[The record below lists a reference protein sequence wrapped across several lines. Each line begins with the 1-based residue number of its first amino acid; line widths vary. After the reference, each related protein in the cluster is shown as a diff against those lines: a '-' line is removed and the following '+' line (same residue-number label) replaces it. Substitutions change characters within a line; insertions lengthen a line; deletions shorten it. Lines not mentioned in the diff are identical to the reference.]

1 MKAKRDSSSSSI
13 GFRRGMS
20 SGWRCGVHES
30 VANIEPACK
39 LKEGNCQ
46 PSGSTDECLFCTCKN
61 PMVEVSKMGLTVIY
75 YYFGAMYSSFK
86 R

>member
-30 VANIEPACK
+30 VANIEPV
-39 LKEGNCQ
+39 
-46 PSGSTDECLFCTCKN
+46 DECLFCTCKN